1 MHRDIVY
8 NYPEGVEELAYTEKC
23 NVQAM
28 YVPKRLITVQGHP
41 EFNEEIMRELLNARH
56 DAGIFDD
63 EIFED
68 GMGKVDKYHDGV
80 VVSEAF
86 LKFLLE

>member
-1 MHRDIVY
+1 
-8 NYPEGVEELAYTEKC
+8 
-23 NVQAM
+23 
-28 YVPKRLITVQGHP
+28 
-41 EFNEEIMRELLNARH
+41 MRELLIARH

-63 EIFED
+63 EMFED